1 MHTSCKNLNLKG
13 NLTKKAKKR
22 NQRLLAELHDTKLQ
36 VEETQARNHELEKKQ
51 RKFDSEMCGQQAET
65 TQHKIEKDKSVREK
79 EDLQKQLMKLKND
92 LEQRLAML
100 TDFSVLFFFGF
111 ILSVI
116 ICTFIHKI

>member
-1 MHTSCKNLNLKG
+1 MIFKFLKDSEASWKFSRIFIRKR
-13 NLTKKAKKR
+13 NKDLIIKAKKR

-92 LEQRLAML
+92 LEQR
-100 TDFSVLFFFGF
+100 
-111 ILSVI
+111 
-116 ICTFIHKI
+116 

>member
-1 MHTSCKNLNLKG
+1 MLKG
-13 NLTKKAKKR
+13 KLRHEERTTAELKEELENKENDHSQAKKR

-92 LEQRLAML
+92 VEQ
-100 TDFSVLFFFGF
+100 
-111 ILSVI
+111 
-116 ICTFIHKI
+116 K